1 MPRSI
6 SPNARIYVAGHQDLV
21 GSAVIR
27 ALNKCGQTNLL
38 TATREQLDLRDQ
50 AAVNSWFKVNHPE
63 YVFLVAGTVGGIW
76 ANANRPAEFIYDNM
90 MIHTNVVHAAY
101 LYKVNKL
108 LYLGSS
114 CIYPRE
120 CPQPIR
126 EEYLLGSYLEPTS
139 EPYAIA
145 KIAGIRL
152 CQAYR
157 KQYGCNF
164 ISAIPPNLYGPND
177 NFDLESSHVLPALI
191 RKFHLA
197 KLASQQDWA
206 AIRQDEILFGP
217 IPEDLRQSLGI
228 SNKIDKNDRPNKP
241 NDQADQINPINPR
254 TQSFTHAE
262 RPRPDVVTIWG
273 TGRARREFLHVDDL
287 ADASVFLM
295 NHYEDSE
302 HINMGAGKD
311 LTIKELAE
319 TVKSIVFP
327 EAKLI
332 FDTNKP
338 DGSPQKLLDLT
349 KLESRGWKP
358 KINFFEGIK
367 NTYNW
372 YQSQSKSKV
381 AKEMTP
387 NPSKR
392 DWK

>member
-1 MPRSI
+1 
-6 SPNARIYVAGHQDLV
+6 
-21 GSAVIR
+21 
-27 ALNKCGQTNLL
+27 
-38 TATREQLDLRDQ
+38 
-50 AAVNSWFKVNHPE
+50 
-63 YVFLVAGTVGGIW
+63 
-76 ANANRPAEFIYDNM
+76 
-90 MIHTNVVHAAY
+90 
-101 LYKVNKL
+101 
-108 LYLGSS
+108 
-114 CIYPRE
+114 
-120 CPQPIR
+120 
-126 EEYLLGSYLEPTS
+126 
-139 EPYAIA
+139 
-145 KIAGIRL
+145 
-152 CQAYR
+152 
-157 KQYGCNF
+157 
-164 ISAIPPNLYGPND
+164 
-177 NFDLESSHVLPALI
+177 
-191 RKFHLA
+191 LA

-381 AKEMTP
+381 ANEMTP